1 MSVTAVIQPR
11 LAAPYTSGL
20 QEVGSRRLSRQPP
33 SWLQSLVLA
42 WIVLSTIE
50 TVVLGALPYV
60 DFFIGMMIVVGL
72 AQYARGAIRLDVAQ
86 YIFLGCILV
95 GGAVGDVPLVGV
107 WWAGKLGLIFLIGVT
122 LSATPSVGPTVG
134 KGLIVSGCIHSLAC
148 AGAMLGV
155 GWCQGIVLG
164 DGRVGTVLSGPGAL
178 WRTVTFLLSYCL
190 LAALLATRR
199 ATITTAIVGLTLSVL
214 AIWCDGSR
222 TALVILPLTLLVVAL
237 WQFSAVRARRLLVA
251 GSGLSCVVAIGG
263 LGLSEGLE
271 QHAAL
276 SRFTSIFSFNGSA
289 VEVLEEWDWARLQGI
304 RTAVDAIWH
313 SPLFGNGLLTT
324 VVDVDNA
331 ANVAFDTQ
339 VVHNSYLQVWGD
351 LGILGVVAFV
361 AIVWSWLP
369 EMKRTVGART
379 PKQMHC
385 TCLRYASLVT
395 LLVFGLSFL
404 LHPFTVTLNDWIA
417 FVGPCSV
424 LAAQRKVGRAQQP
437 GESVK

>member
-1 MSVTAVIQPR
+1 MSTAAVIQPR
-11 LAAPYTSGL
+11 SAAPYSRGL

-33 SWLQSLVLA
+33 GWLHLLVLV
-42 WIVLSTIE
+42 WVVLSTIE
-50 TVVLGALPYV
+50 AVVLGALPYL

-72 AQYARGAIRLDVAQ
+72 AQYARGVIRLDVAQ

-95 GGAVGDVPLVGV
+95 GGAVGEVPLVGV
-107 WWAGKLGLIFLIGVT
+107 WWAGKLGIIFLIGAT
-122 LSATPSVGPTVG
+122 LSATPAVGPTVG
-134 KGLIVSGCIHSLAC
+134 NGLIVSGCIQALAC
-148 AGAMLGV
+148 AGAILGV

-190 LAALLATRR
+190 LAALLANRR
-199 ATITTAIVGLTLSVL
+199 ATIMRALVGLTLSVL

-222 TALVILPLTLLVVAL
+222 TALVILPFALFVVAL
-237 WQFSAVRARRLLVA
+237 WQFSAVQARRLLVA
-251 GSGLSCVVAIGG
+251 GIGIFCVVAVGG
-263 LGLSEGLE
+263 LAIFEGLE

-276 SRFTSIFSFNGSA
+276 SRLISIFSFNGSA

-304 RTAVDAIWH
+304 RTAVDAICQ
-313 SPLFGNGLLTT
+313 SPFVGNGLLTT

-331 ANVAFDTQ
+331 ANVDFDTQ

-351 LGILGVVAFV
+351 LGFLGVLAFV

-369 EMKRTVGART
+369 EMKRTVGARL
-379 PKQMHC
+379 PQPMHC

-404 LHPFTVTLNDWIA
+404 LHPLTVTLNDWIA
-417 FVGPCSV
+417 FVGPCAV
-424 LAAQRKVGRAQQP
+424 LAAQPKAGRTQQP
-437 GESVK
+437 GGPVQ